1 MACAL
6 FLVIVH
12 VSFDFQPGMS
22 IFLIWAYHYT
32 RDVQPGLFAQ
42 HSFTGVQQ
50 VTLIP
55 AVTLTPTTT
64 PVTTPTTN
72 PVTTP
77 KPGGFNVFDKFAV
90 DQANTKWV

>member
-12 VSFDFQPGMS
+12 ISFDFQPGMS
-22 IFLIWAYHYT
+22 IFLLWAYHYT

-42 HSFTGVQQ
+42 HSFTGIQQ

-55 AVTLTPTTT
+55 AVTLTQ
-64 PVTTPTTN
+64 TTN

-90 DQANTKWV
+90 DQANTKGI

>member
-1 MACAL
+1 
-6 FLVIVH
+6 
-12 VSFDFQPGMS
+12 
-22 IFLIWAYHYT
+22 
-32 RDVQPGLFAQ
+32 
-42 HSFTGVQQ
+42 

-55 AVTLTPTTT
+55 AVTLTPTTN